1 MNYIKN
7 NRITILMYI
16 IVSVYILLGL
26 ILGISLLNKWIY
38 INNYPVNTI
47 SDFVNKQLLDIID
60 NLIILFASILYAI
73 IWLIFKKLHKYL
85 IMNFLMMISL
95 ISLFLF
101 FHNFLYPNIQARII
115 NNGLDELNKYS
126 IRSLLLYLFLIVLA
140 IMPLFITITY
150 VSEKTKTIGYN
161 KINVFDLIV
170 ILISLILVSIS
181 IKDYA
186 IGILNYQK
194 YPSPVNNILIFT
206 HIIGAV
212 VSYLSY
218 ILLTMYLVL
227 KKKRIF
233 WISYLYV
240 GTVCITSDFLKSYLI
255 DASNNVIYDINKI
268 LNDISSNPDILSDYD
283 FVLKFY
289 PPYKWLILIFFVLI
303 LIIKFKKIKCVENI

>member
-1 MNYIKN
+1 MNNIKN

-16 IVSVYILLGL
+16 IVSAYILLGL

-38 INNYPVNTI
+38 INNYPVNSI
-47 SDFVNKQLLDIID
+47 ADFINKQMLDIID

-101 FHNFLYPNIQARII
+101 FHNFLYPFIKTRII
-115 NNGLDELNKYS
+115 DFHELNKYS
-126 IRSLLLYLFLIVLA
+126 IRLLLLYLFLIVLA

-150 VSEKTKTIGYN
+150 ISGKTKTIGYN

-170 ILISLILVSIS
+170 ILISLLLVTIPL
-181 IKDYA
+181 IDYV

-194 YPSPVNNILIFT
+194 YSSPVTNIEIFT
-206 HIIGAV
+206 HIIGVV
-212 VSYLSY
+212 VSHLPY

-233 WISYLYV
+233 WIPYLYV
-240 GTVCITSDFLKSYLI
+240 GTVCITSDFLKRCLI

-268 LNDISSNPDILSDYD
+268 VKDISSNPDILSDYD
-283 FVLKFY
+283 LVLKFY
-289 PPYKWLILIFFVLI
+289 PSYKWLILIFFVLL
-303 LIIKFKKIKCVENI
+303 LIIKFKEIKCVKNI

>member
-16 IVSVYILLGL
+16 IVSAYILLGL
-26 ILGISLLNKWIY
+26 IFGISFLNKWIY

-47 SDFVNKQLLDIID
+47 GDFVNKQLLDIID

-85 IMNFLMMISL
+85 IMNFLMIISL
-95 ISLFLF
+95 ISLFVF
-101 FHNFLYPNIQARII
+101 FHNFLYPFIQARII
-115 NNGLDELNKYS
+115 GNVLDELNKYS

-140 IMPLFITITY
+140 IIPLFITITY
-150 VSEKTKTIGYN
+150 VSGKTKTIDYN
-161 KINVFDLIV
+161 KINVLDLIV

-181 IKDYA
+181 IKSYV
-186 IGILNYQK
+186 IVILNYQK
-194 YPSPVNNILIFT
+194 YPSPITNIEIFT
-206 HIIGAV
+206 YIIGAV
-212 VSYLSY
+212 VSHLPY
-218 ILLTMYLVL
+218 ILLTIYLVL

-240 GTVCITSDFLKSYLI
+240 GTVCITSDFLKRYLI

-268 LNDISSNPDILSDYD
+268 VNDISSNPDILSDYD
-283 FVLKFY
+283 FVLEFY

>member
-1 MNYIKN
+1 MSNIKN

-16 IVSVYILLGL
+16 IVSAYILLGL

-38 INNYPVNTI
+38 INNYPVNSI
-47 SDFVNKQLLDIID
+47 ADFVNKQLLDIID

-95 ISLFLF
+95 ISVFLF
-101 FHNFLYPNIQARII
+101 FHNFLYPFIKERII
-115 NNGLDELNKYS
+115 DFHELNIYS
-126 IRSLLLYLFLIVLA
+126 ISLLLLYLFLIVLA

-150 VSEKTKTIGYN
+150 ISGKTKTIGYN

-170 ILISLILVSIS
+170 ILISLLLVTIPL
-181 IKDYA
+181 IDYV

-194 YPSPVNNILIFT
+194 YSSPVTNIEIFT
-206 HIIGAV
+206 HIIGVV
-212 VSYLSY
+212 VSHLPY
-218 ILLTMYLVL
+218 ILLTMYLIL

-233 WISYLYV
+233 WIPYLYV
-240 GTVCITSDFLKSYLI
+240 GTVCITSDFLKRCLI

-268 LNDISSNPDILSDYD
+268 VKDISSNPDILSDYD

-289 PPYKWLILIFFVLI
+289 PSYKWLILIFFVLI
-303 LIIKFKKIKCVENI
+303 LIIKLKKIKCVENI